1 MANTNNCEVMSLTI
15 TTKTAVHVTISQ
27 IYVCLAY
34 LIRYGDVNIPPMT
47 SQLLTTCYM
56 LSQEI
61 LKQQD
66 MSFITSTETGTPQ
79 KVLQKKFYAI

>member
-1 MANTNNCEVMSLTI
+1 
-15 TTKTAVHVTISQ
+15 
-27 IYVCLAY
+27 
-34 LIRYGDVNIPPMT
+34 
-47 SQLLTTCYM
+47 M

-79 KVLQKKFYAI
+79 KVLQKKFYAIWCGTNVF